1 MSGVATDL
9 HDPAGVA
16 TPAPPPGI
24 CVAGHFREGPR
35 YRVRRP
41 QGSRDWLLTH
51 TVAGAGRYA
60 LGAAGWRAEPGD
72 LCLLLPGA
80 EHDYGT
86 DGEHWEFWWAHFI
99 PRPHWAPWLRW
110 PALERGAL
118 RLRLAEA
125 RPRPRLRR
133 AWERLVA
140 DARGADSIGQDLALV
155 GLEEV
160 ILLAA
165 AAQPLG
171 DGRPAAEPRVR
182 ETLDYLA
189 GHLAE
194 RHTLAEAAARVSL
207 SPSRLG
213 HLVKAETGQSLGEAL
228 GALRLREAARLLQFT
243 ERSVGEVAS
252 DVGFA
257 SAFHFSRRFAA
268 RYGVPPREYRRRLRS
283 RPGR

>member
-125 RPRPRLRR
+125 RPRPQSANSELPMSYRARCAWSPTSTSGGAAFADRAEGERPRAPRRL
-133 AWERLVA
+133 
-140 DARGADSIGQDLALV
+140 
-155 GLEEV
+155 
-160 ILLAA
+160 
-165 AAQPLG
+165 P
-171 DGRPAAEPRVR
+171 RPAGLHGV
-182 ETLDYLA
+182 
-189 GHLAE
+189 E
-194 RHTLAEAAARVSL
+194 RATS
-207 SPSRLG
+207 G
-213 HLVKAETGQSLGEAL
+213 
-228 GALRLREAARLLQFT
+228 
-243 ERSVGEVAS
+243 
-252 DVGFA
+252 
-257 SAFHFSRRFAA
+257 
-268 RYGVPPREYRRRLRS
+268 
-283 RPGR
+283 